1 MMYSFYPDFLNQRK
15 YVVADHAYF
24 MPSKFNGPFRPVSG
38 VQVVEK
44 SSSNSSRQ
52 KIARKK
58 NEGKLERKKGGNYR
72 PLAF

>member
-1 MMYSFYPDFLNQRK
+1 
-15 YVVADHAYF
+15 
-24 MPSKFNGPFRPVSG
+24 MPSKFNGPFRPVPS
-38 VQVVEK
+38 VQIVEK

-58 NEGKLERKKGGNYR
+58 KKRGEIREEKGGNYR